1 MRSMLRRWPPRAEP
15 VRTRVFRPTRA
26 DVSPAVSPATPPP
39 AITTSYSW
47 FDTQT
52 DPSWFACGTVYHAAK
67 PALSRTSQHS
77 RPTNELCQYTP
88 YGWLRDI
95 RSRTAAARWQDRARY
110 VAATD

>member
-15 VRTRVFRPTRA
+15 VRTRVFRPARA

-52 DPSWFACGTVYHAAK
+52 DPSWFACGTVYHAANGLE
-67 PALSRTSQHS
+67 PHISAFAANQRAVPIHALRFGFVTYGPVRLQH
-77 RPTNELCQYTP
+77 
-88 YGWLRDI
+88 
-95 RSRTAAARWQDRARY
+95 
-110 VAATD
+110 

>member
-15 VRTRVFRPTRA
+15 VRTRVFRPARA

-47 FDTQT
+47 FDTQP
-52 DPSWFACGTVYHAAK
+52 DPSWFACGPVYHAAK

-77 RPTNELCQYTP
+77 RPTNELCPYTP
-88 YGWLRDI
+88 SVLSSCHTVPHDCSALAKTER
-95 RSRTAAARWQDRARY
+95 
-110 VAATD
+110 VM